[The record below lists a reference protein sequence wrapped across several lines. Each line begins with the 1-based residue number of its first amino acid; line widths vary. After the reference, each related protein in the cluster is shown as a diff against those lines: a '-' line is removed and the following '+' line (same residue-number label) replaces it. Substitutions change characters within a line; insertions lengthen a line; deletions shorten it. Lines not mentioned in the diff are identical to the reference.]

1 MSFEYIK
8 NIFASCELLKGFNIN
23 TDFLDDSCNSIS
35 IIPKDSYTVVRS
47 YSDGEQILGFEF
59 DIITR
64 LPLNS
69 NDNTRNYDLL
79 DSLILWI
86 VNFRPNDSMYPP
98 DGFESYSPLK
108 IKFLEGPVLADDNIH
123 SGKYKIKCRLDC
135 IYKHF
140 I

>member
-8 NIFASCELLKGFNIN
+8 NIFASCELLNGFNIN
-23 TDFLDDSCNSIS
+23 TDYLADSHNSIS

-47 YSDGEQILGFEF
+47 YSDGEKILGFEF
-59 DIITR
+59 DIIVR
-64 LPLNS
+64 LPMNS
-69 NDNTRNYDLL
+69 HDNTRNYDLL
-79 DSLILWI
+79 DNLVVWI
-86 VNFRPNDSMYPP
+86 VNFNPSASVCPPEGFDSYI
-98 DGFESYSPLK
+98 PLR